1 MALMTSCQFTRT
13 SKLRE
18 GAAERPEPSVSGS
31 MSSPTGAIRSRG
43 GKICRGVSHDG
54 EVFVNVSRR
63 VLVCLFSF
71 VFSSCSLSLKKII
84 IIPSA
89 LEFAPP
95 APCRLHTTR
104 PEVPL

>member
-1 MALMTSCQFTRT
+1 MGLVTSCQFTRT
-13 SKLRE
+13 RKLRE
-18 GAAERPEPSVSGS
+18 GAAERPELSVSGS
-31 MSSPTGAIRSRG
+31 VSGPNGAIRSG
-43 GKICRGVSHDG
+43 GGGRKIRHGVSHDG
-54 EVFVNVSRR
+54 EVYVNVSRR

-71 VFSSCSLSLKKII
+71 VFSSSSLSLKKK
-84 IIPSA
+84 IPSA